1 MDKKHINFIIEHEN
15 DDTSILR
22 LSSTKYPDINI
33 ALAASAIDARKKL
46 KSKIPLWYSM
56 PELEYP
62 SNTLPVQQCSSQVTA
77 LYKSEI
83 IPHGLIV
90 ADLTGGLGVDT
101 FFLAKVSAHVDY
113 YERDAEYCRIAE
125 HNFSA
130 ISSGNISVFN
140 QNINSSL
147 IDNMAINKYSL
158 IYIDPARRALN
169 GAKIADLSQCEPDVT
184 ILQNHI
190 FKVTN
195 KLLIK
200 ISPMSDISAAISS
213 ILYVKEI
220 HVVAVENEC
229 REVLLL
235 CEKGYEGEPM
245 IKTVNFTS
253 GDINHRELFD
263 FYISSEK
270 RCASDYFHYKRDNGR
285 NETNGNDENDVTASS
300 PLFLYE
306 PNKAILK
313 SGAFKSV
320 GESFGLKKISA
331 DSHLYVS
338 RNIVKG
344 FPGKV
349 YKIERI
355 EDFNHQLIR
364 SFSLKYPQGVLKSVN
379 FPIRTEELRKRLK
392 IEEGDDAYF
401 FATRWADGSKVIIVT
416 RKISC

>member
-101 FFLAKVSAHVDY
+101 FFLAKVSSHVDY

-200 ISPMSDISAAISS
+200 ISPMADISAAIST
-213 ILYVKEI
+213 ILYVKEV

-235 CEKGYEGEPM
+235 CEKGYEGEPL

-253 GDINHRELFD
+253 DDINHRELFD

-270 RCASDYFHYKRDNGR
+270 RCVSEYFHYSRDY
-285 NETNGNDENDVTASS
+285 DI
-300 PLFLYE
+300 LYE